1 MKVVRVIVS
10 GFVQGVGYRAFV
22 EANATE
28 RDLKGWVCNRRNG
41 TVEAV
46 LAGED
51 EDVEEMLSLLK
62 VGPRFAQVASVEEI
76 PQEDEGW
83 TNFEILPTV

>member
-1 MKVVRVIVS
+1 MKVVRAIVS

-22 EANATE
+22 EANASE

-41 TVEAV
+41 NVEAV
-46 LAGED
+46 FAGEE
-51 EDVEEMLSLLK
+51 EDVDEMLRLLK
-62 VGPRFAQVASVEEI
+62 VGPRFAQVASVEEL

-83 TNFEILPTV
+83 TNFEVLPTV

>member
-1 MKVVRVIVS
+1 MKTVRAIVS

-22 EANATE
+22 EANAAE
-28 RDLKGWVCNRRNG
+28 LDLKGWVCNRRNG

-46 LAGED
+46 LSGED
-51 EDVEEMLSLLK
+51 ESVDEMLRLLRT
-62 VGPRFAQVASVEEI
+62 GPRFAQVASVEEI

-83 TNFEILPTV
+83 TNFAVLPTS